1 LRLICNARQRV
12 AFLGRSTFDG
22 SAPAIEIV
30 EEGGDGGPPEVL
42 FFMSSSA
49 AAPSIAA
56 NIALVGAG
64 KMGSALLE
72 GWLGLG
78 VDPSGV
84 TVIEPQPTPEIAAL
98 VARGL
103 HLNPPA
109 SAARTDAVVI
119 AVKPQTAPEA
129 LAGLAGRITPGTV
142 VISIMAGR
150 TLEFLEAALPV
161 GAAIVRAMPNTPAAI
176 GRGITVAVPNT
187 QVTPAQRDLAHRLL
201 AATGAVE
208 WVDDET
214 LMDAVTAVSGSGPA
228 YIFLLA
234 ETLARAGE
242 KAGLPRVLAA
252 NLARATVAGAGEL
265 LHRSPLDAATLRHN
279 VTSPGGTTAAA
290 LDVLMSADGLDPLME
305 RAIAAATRR
314 SRELAG

>member
-1 LRLICNARQRV
+1 MPSPV
-12 AFLGRSTFDG
+12 TT
-22 SAPAIEIV
+22 PALATDIV
-30 EEGGDGGPPEVL
+30 
-42 FFMSSSA
+42 
-49 AAPSIAA
+49 
-56 NIALVGAG
+56 LVGAG

-72 GWLGLG
+72 GWLALGL
-78 VDPSGV
+78 DPAGV

-98 VARGL
+98 AARGL
-103 HLNPPA
+103 RLNP
-109 SAARTDAVVI
+109 AALPERTDAVVI

-129 LAGLAGRITPGTV
+129 LAGLANRIAPGAV

-150 TLEFLEAALPV
+150 TIGFLEAALPA
-161 GAAIVRAMPNTPAAI
+161 GTPIVRAMPNTPAAI
-176 GRGITVAVPNT
+176 GRGITVAVPNAR
-187 QVTPAQRDLAHRLL
+187 VTPAQRDLAHRLL

-208 WVDDET
+208 WVDDEA
-214 LMDAVTAVSGSGPA
+214 LMDAITAVSGSGPA

-234 ETLARAGE
+234 ESLARAGE
-242 KAGLPRVLAA
+242 KAGLPAALAA

-265 LHRSPLDAATLRHN
+265 LHRSPLDPATLRHN

-290 LDVLMSADGLDPLME
+290 LEVLMSADGLDPLME